1 MSLTHDFSYIQFVL
15 PLIHSDSLRIVS
27 VILPSF
33 VLQDQTFKENILDP
47 LSAVVP
53 NGLVCC

>member
-15 PLIHSDSLRIVS
+15 PLIYSDSPRIAS
-27 VILPSF
+27 VILPGF
-33 VLQDQTFKENILDP
+33 VLQEQTCEENLLDP

-53 NGLVCC
+53 NGLACC

>member
-15 PLIHSDSLRIVS
+15 PLIYSDSLRIVS

-33 VLQDQTFKENILDP
+33 VLQEQTFEENLLDP
-47 LSAVVP
+47 LGAMVP

>member
-1 MSLTHDFSYIQFVL
+1 MSLTFSYIQFVL
-15 PLIHSDSLRIVS
+15 PLIYLNSLRIVS

-33 VLQDQTFKENILDP
+33 VLQEQTFEENLLDP

-53 NGLVCC
+53 KGLVYF